1 MVSQTNASREAT
13 VIGAGIVGICC
24 ALYLQRQGFSVTL
37 VDRGGPGEGCSMGN
51 AGVFGAN
58 SCVPLAMPGALRRLV
73 GTLGSP
79 SASLIRHLARFT
91 PIRRDHPN
99 LRVTASVRG
108 EGDLLPSGDHHT
120 W

>member
-79 SASLIRHLARFT
+79 SAFADPSPGAVHPHPPRPPKSPRYRFGT
-91 PIRRDHPN
+91 R
-99 LRVTASVRG
+99 
-108 EGDLLPSGDHHT
+108 
-120 W
+120 

>member
-24 ALYLQRQGFSVTL
+24 ALYLQRQALASPSSTEEA
-37 VDRGGPGEGCSMGN
+37 PAKACSMGN
-51 AGVFGAN
+51 ACVFGAN

-73 GTLGSP
+73 GTRGSP

-91 PIRRDHPN
+91 PIRRDYPN